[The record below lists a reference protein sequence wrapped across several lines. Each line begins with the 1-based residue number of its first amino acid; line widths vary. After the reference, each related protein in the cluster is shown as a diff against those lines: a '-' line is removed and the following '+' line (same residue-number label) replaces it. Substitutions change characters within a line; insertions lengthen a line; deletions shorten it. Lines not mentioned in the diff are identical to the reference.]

1 MKKVTAIALASAVA
15 GALALA
21 GSTLAQTK
29 GASGPYTGPLKGK
42 CYGVSKAGLN
52 DCANAA
58 KTHDCA
64 GNSKADYDLG
74 EWKAVAGKDSCDKLG
89 GVFNKPGKGRNA
101 NVKL

>member
-1 MKKVTAIALASAVA
+1 MKKVSAIALASAVA

-21 GSTLAQTK
+21 GAATAQMK
-29 GASGPYTGPLKGK
+29 GASGFK
-42 CYGVSKAGLN
+42 CWGVAKAGLN

-74 EWKAVAGKDSCDKLG
+74 EWKAVKDAAECKTMG
-89 GVFNKPGKGRNA
+89 GVDKPGKGMNK
-101 NVKL
+101 NVKM